1 MKNKTNRQVMN
12 KAIKDLNDIEVA
24 LLRVQLLQA
33 IDDVLNNEDEV
44 RKEMANSIISP
55 NLWIGTM
62 RSIKAKIDY

>member
-33 IDDVLNNEDEV
+33 IEDVLNNEDEV
-44 RKEMANSIISP
+44 RKEMAHSIIHP
-55 NLWIGTM
+55 NLWINTM

>member
-1 MKNKTNRQVMN
+1 MKNKTNRQVLN

-24 LLRVQLLQA
+24 FMRVQLLQA

-44 RKEMANSIISP
+44 RKEMANSIIHP
-55 NLWIGTM
+55 NLWINTM